1 MSAVSSSPPAPFA
14 HPGRV
19 LRRVALALAA
29 LLALGL
35 REAPS
40 SPQPRSGWPRI
51 RHIFVIVLENQGY
64 AATFGNPAA
73 DPYLA
78 QTLPAEGALLENYY
92 ATGPESNDNY
102 ASLVSGQPP
111 NAQNQADCPRFDN
124 FTGALMLEDGVE
136 SGTGC
141 VYPAEVQ

>member
-51 RHIFVIVLENQGY
+51 RHIFVIVLENEGY
-64 AATFGNPAA
+64 AATFGNPSA

-78 QTLPAEGALLENYY
+78 KALPAQGALLESYY
-92 ATGPESNDNY
+92 ATGHASQDNY
-102 ASLVSGQPP
+102 ISLVSGQPP
-111 NAQNQADCPRFDN
+111 NAQKQADCPQLD
-124 FTGALMLEDGVE
+124 
-136 SGTGC
+136 
-141 VYPAEVQ
+141 